1 MPVLLHEDRAFVV
14 SPSRVQVIDLAGGR
28 TVGEEIARADVLR
41 EDADGFVREA
51 VSYGI
56 DTASRALR
64 WTQPGPE
71 VVQAGAGMAVGLLH
85 VEPLISVPLGVDLAI
100 GTEKWRGEKTY
111 AAIMNGAGPGTVRV
125 AGPQVGDKGD
135 QLLDVISRTP
145 RATMPPGMRA
155 MSCSYDRGQALVCT
169 HGFAVVA
176 VDTARGTLLWVLKD
190 GDGDR
195 KPQAVTAVWHGR
207 VRTCRPSPK
216 PRRFSPT
223 PSPGWC

>member
-1 MPVLLHEDRAFVV
+1 MPLSEAATRGRTNLAGQVRGGGEDVPVLLHEDRAFVV

-85 VEPLISVPLGVDLAI
+85 VEPLTSVPLGVDLAI
-100 GTEKWRGEKTY
+100 GTEKWCGEKTY

-145 RATMPPGMRA
+145 RATMPPA
-155 MSCSYDRGQALVCT
+155 EC
-169 HGFAVVA
+169 
-176 VDTARGTLLWVLKD
+176 AR
-190 GDGDR
+190 
-195 KPQAVTAVWHGR
+195 
-207 VRTCRPSPK
+207 
-216 PRRFSPT
+216 
-223 PSPGWC
+223 